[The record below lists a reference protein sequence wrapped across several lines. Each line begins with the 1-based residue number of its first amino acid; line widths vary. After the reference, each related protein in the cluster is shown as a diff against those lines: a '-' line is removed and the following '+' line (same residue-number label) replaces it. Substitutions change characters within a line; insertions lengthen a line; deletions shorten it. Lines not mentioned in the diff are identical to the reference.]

1 MPHPDFPLTTDRA
14 TPALALSGGG
24 FRATLFH
31 CGGLMRL
38 NELGLLSQ
46 LGRVASVSG
55 GSIAAAK
62 LAVEWNRMTRQGN
75 RFSDLDSR
83 VIRPLRK
90 FCSQTIDLPAGI
102 IGTLNPFSNPG
113 VRLAR
118 AYEGYPARLLAFARK
133 VYDSDVLHLAAVDFG
148 FQDGFDLDDVD
159 LPLFMPWF
167 MHHWCPEASAG
178 DCPPEFDAMPPAHV
192 YFDRN
197 RSREQPLLESY
208 AWECMRAPFAFHE
221 VCRVEPGQGML
232 LREYFSG
239 EESFV
244 HERTASAMLQPGQY
258 IFALCVP
265 VAEGRRIEAIGAYA
279 TEVGPPAG
287 LSALR
292 ADIAATRSENRS
304 SSTASFRPSTTCS
317 QPPGST
323 LLRKP
328 PKPWRLLIR
337 ARRQHDGTRTIRDRR
352 PPHLDHL
359 RTGKCRAG
367 RLEAPS
373 RRTGTVPNG
382 PR

>member
-118 AYEGYPARLLAFARK
+118 AYENLLGTVTLQDLPDTTSFVFKATNLKTGRLLRFQKRYLADYLIGRIDNPDIALSTVVAASSAFPPFLSPVTIPLDPSAWTNIRGALYFEDNSYK
-133 VYDSDVLHLAAVDFG
+133 KELRLTDGGAYDNMGLESVAGFQTLIASDAGAPFSMDVNASGLWLKQLSRVFSISTDQGRNLRRRLLHLARQGSGQPYAIARIDRTIANRPAPQQIPFAE
-148 FQDGFDLDDVD
+148 DRLARLAALRTRLDR
-159 LPLFMPWF
+159 FT
-167 MHHWCPEASAG
+167 E
-178 DCPPEFDAMPPAHV
+178 
-192 YFDRN
+192 
-197 RSREQPLLESY
+197 REQDNLINWGWLSMDVNVRS
-208 AWECMRAPFAFHE
+208 WILRNAPA
-221 VCRVEPGQGML
+221 P
-232 LREYFSG
+232 
-239 EESFV
+239 
-244 HERTASAMLQPGQY
+244 TALP
-258 IFALCVP
+258 FPHHP
-265 VAEGRRIEAIGAYA
+265 V
-279 TEVGPPAG
+279 
-287 LSALR
+287 
-292 ADIAATRSENRS
+292 
-304 SSTASFRPSTTCS
+304 
-317 QPPGST
+317 
-323 LLRKP
+323 
-328 PKPWRLLIR
+328 
-337 ARRQHDGTRTIRDRR
+337 
-352 PPHLDHL
+352 
-359 RTGKCRAG
+359 
-367 RLEAPS
+367 
-373 RRTGTVPNG
+373 
-382 PR
+382 